1 MIILSYDI
9 TNDRVRT
16 KFAQFLNKY
25 GRRLQY
31 SVRELKYSER
41 MLDVILVEIEK
52 KWKKSFENTD
62 SILILKICEW
72 CNKKIIRYWYAVQE
86 EQEIVFL

>member
-62 SILILKICEW
+62 SILILKICEG
-72 CNKKIIRYWYAVQE
+72 CNKKIIRYGYAVQE